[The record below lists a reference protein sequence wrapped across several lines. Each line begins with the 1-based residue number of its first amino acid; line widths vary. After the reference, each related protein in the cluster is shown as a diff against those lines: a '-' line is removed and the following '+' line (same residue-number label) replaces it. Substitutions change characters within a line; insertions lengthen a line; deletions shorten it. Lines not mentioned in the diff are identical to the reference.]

1 MNAFKLILFEIL
13 IFCLFEVSKILL
25 NKLIEIPI
33 ESYLQGNPYL
43 VTSISLS
50 PLFVGIDNEIIRKNI
65 ESATTNLKSVLIN
78 VSGKLLMI
86 QPDADGLLSIPEDLK
101 KSKPVI

>member
-1 MNAFKLILFEIL
+1 M
-13 IFCLFEVSKILL
+13 L

-101 KSKPVI
+101 KSKPVS